1 MSEQQRQQQVLQLH
15 NQMFLSP
22 QDFSYRWGI
31 QSEELA
37 EICCVSKSTTYHW
50 LGGQASR
57 REAGEPYQRI
67 MAVADMLLENAEQVY
82 PMLERWQSRRHQR

>member
-1 MSEQQRQQQVLQLH
+1 MSQPQKRQQVLQLH
-15 NQMFLSP
+15 NQMFISP

-31 QSEELA
+31 EYEELA

-67 MAVADMLLENAEQVY
+67 MAVADFLLSNAEQIH
-82 PMLERWQSRRHQR
+82 PLLERWSTN

>member
-1 MSEQQRQQQVLQLH
+1 MSQPYRRQQVLQLH
-15 NQMFLSP
+15 NQMFISP

-31 QSEELA
+31 EYEELA

-57 REAGEPYQRI
+57 REAGKPYQRI
-67 MAVADMLLENAEQVY
+67 MAVADFLLSNAEQIH
-82 PMLERWQSRRHQR
+82 PLLERWSTN

>member
-1 MSEQQRQQQVLQLH
+1 MARTQKHQRVLQLH
-15 NQMFLSP
+15 NQMFMSP
-22 QDFSYRWGI
+22 QEFSFRWGI
-31 QSEELA
+31 EYEELA

-67 MAVADMLLENAEQVY
+67 MAVADFLLSHAEQIH
-82 PMLERWQSRRHQR
+82 PLLERWHTN

>member
-1 MSEQQRQQQVLQLH
+1 MSQSQRRQQVLQLH

-22 QDFSYRWGI
+22 QEFSYRWGI
-31 QSEELA
+31 EYEELA
-37 EICCVSKSTTYHW
+37 QICCISKSTTYHW

-67 MAVADMLLENAEQVY
+67 MAVADFLLSNAEQIH
-82 PMLERWQSRRHQR
+82 PLLERWHTNY

>member
-1 MSEQQRQQQVLQLH
+1 MTEQQRPQQVLQLH

-31 QSEELA
+31 EYEELA

-57 REAGEPYQRI
+57 RSAGEPYQRI

-82 PMLERWQSRRHQR
+82 PMLERWQTRRQER

>member
-1 MSEQQRQQQVLQLH
+1 MTEQQRQQQVLQLH

-31 QSEELA
+31 EYEELA

-57 REAGEPYQRI
+57 REAG
-67 MAVADMLLENAEQVY
+67 Y
-82 PMLERWQSRRHQR
+82 PTKESWLWLICS

>member
-1 MSEQQRQQQVLQLH
+1 MSEQQRQRQVLQLH

-31 QSEELA
+31 EYEELA